1 MLKKIA
7 VAAVAALLCAPAL
20 ARDFTVDYGGLG
32 RNTPNHAQHGKR
44 SRSGAWIDDNRRHH
58 GAPHGG
64 HWVGG
69 HGHFSPRG
77 QGGHHWGW

>member
-1 MLKKIA
+1 MRRKIA
-7 VAAVAALLCAPAL
+7 VAAIAALVCAPAL
-20 ARDFTVDYGGLG
+20 ARDFSVDHG
-32 RNTPNHAQHGKR
+32 RNENRYAKHGR
-44 SRSGAWIDDNRRHH
+44 PGRSGAWIDDNRRHS